1 MQKLLH
7 ISFFSVSLH
16 RQKYVQRDGDVRE
29 IEAESGREK
38 YRNLRKYTTQKN
50 KYSFADVLSSDT
62 SDEEKI
68 KSIDDIWKDYLEYSE
83 GK

>member
-1 MQKLLH
+1 M
-7 ISFFSVSLH
+7 
-16 RQKYVQRDGDVRE
+16 RE

>member
-1 MQKLLH
+1 MH